1 MIDIRGDVEF
11 FYNDFGNTLLV
22 DDKKKFD
29 INNPEL

>member
-22 DDKKKFD
+22 DDKKNLTL
-29 INNPEL
+29 IIQN